1 MEASIPFYPLI
12 VVPVAVAVIL
22 FWRRARWHLAVLRA
36 GRPLD
41 RSDRVGSRIAALG
54 VFVIGQRR
62 LLQDL
67 GPGLAHAFVFW
78 GFIVL
83 LATTG
88 NYITNGLVE
97 AILGWPL
104 GRFLWSVVTFFA
116 NVFVGLVLASVAY
129 YVVRR
134 IIVRPARLALTRD
147 AFVILGLIFTI
158 VLTELIGDAF
168 LYVLEPDHHARTW
181 AILAGPLSLAL
192 EPVGTAT
199 AEIGFALMAW
209 AHILLVLGFGAYLVY
224 SKHLHII
231 SSEPNVYF
239 RNLEPRGAL
248 RKMDLEAEPEEGEE
262 LPVFG
267 ARGLKDLTWR
277 HLLDP
282 LACTECGRC
291 MEFCPASV
299 TGKTLSPKHLMEG
312 LRDQI
317 LVAETALAAAAS
329 AQRAWKGGANGGAA
343 ASEDALNLARQR
355 ATDALSL
362 PLMDNAIPEEAVW
375 QCTTCGWCVE
385 GCPVLIEHVDTI
397 VEIRRNAVLE
407 ESRFPKELNAA
418 FRNMENAGN
427 PWGQPTSARL
437 DWAKGL
443 DVEVLGETDPP
454 ARSNGGSTPWRTV
467 YEPMPSG
474 DPLTGGVLFW
484 VGCAGAYDDRN
495 RKVVRAMAQL
505 LRQAEVPFRV
515 LGAGETC
522 TGDPA
527 RRAGNEYLFQMLA
540 QENVATLSAAHAEHG
555 ISTIV
560 ATCPHCFNTIK
571 NEYPQFG
578 LRGVQVI
585 HHTQLLDR
593 LVAEGRLVPSEHHEA
608 VVAYHDACY
617 LGRYNQVYDEGRRV
631 VEAVPG
637 QSVVEMDLHHRRGM
651 CCGAGGARMWM
662 EEREGTRINHKRV
675 EQALEKSPDEIATAC
690 PFCLIMLRDG
700 TTDLERT
707 DVAVRDVAELL
718 ADATS
723 AWTRDVAVSAIEGGD
738 TGDPTG
744 ATATPGGDIG

>member
-1 MEASIPFYPLI
+1 MDASIPFYPLI
-12 VVPVAVAVIL
+12 VVPIAAAIVL
-22 FWRRARWHLAVLRA
+22 FWRRARWHLAVLRE

-41 RSDRVGSRIAALG
+41 RSDRPLQRIAALG
-54 VFVIGQRR
+54 VFVFGQKR
-62 LLQDL
+62 LLQDI

-88 NYITNGLVE
+88 NYMTNGLVE
-97 AILGWPL
+97 TILAWPF
-104 GRFLWSVVTFFA
+104 GGFLWSVTIAFA
-116 NVFVGLVLASVAY
+116 NVFVGLVLGAVVY

-134 IIVRPARLALTRD
+134 TLVRPPRLALTRD
-147 AFVILGLIFTI
+147 AFIILGLIFSI
-158 VLTELIGDAF
+158 VLTEWIGDAF
-168 LYVLEPDHHARTW
+168 VYVFDPDNHARPW

-192 EPVGTAT
+192 EPMGAEA
-199 AEIGFALMAW
+199 AEIGYGVMAW
-209 AHILLVLGFGAYLVY
+209 AHILLVLGFGAYLPY

-248 RKMDLEAEPEEGEE
+248 RAMDLEAEPAEGEE

-267 ARGLKDLTWR
+267 AKGLKDLTWR
-277 HLLDP
+277 HLADG

-291 MEFCPASV
+291 MEFCPASM

-317 LVAETALAAAAS
+317 VAAETALAAAAS

-343 ASEDALNLARQR
+343 ASEDALGLARGR
-355 ATDALSL
+355 AEEALSL

-418 FRNMENAGN
+418 FRSMENAGN
-427 PWGQPTSARL
+427 PWGQPKSARL

-443 DVEVLGETDPP
+443 DVPVLGEADAP
-454 ARSNGGSTPWRTV
+454 ARAPAGDRPWRTIHATA
-467 YEPMPSG
+467 PMDDVLDG
-474 DPLTGGVLFW
+474 RILFW
-484 VGCAGAYDDRN
+484 VGCAGAFDDRN
-495 RKVVRAMAQL
+495 RKVVRAMAEL
-505 LRQAEVPFRV
+505 LRQAEVPFAV
-515 LGAGETC
+515 LGAQETC
-522 TGDPA
+522 SGDPA
-527 RRAGNEYLFQMLA
+527 RRAGNEYLYQMLA
-540 QENVATLSAAHAEHG
+540 EENVATLSAAHAEHG

-560 ATCPHCFNTIK
+560 ATCPHCFNTIR

-578 LRGVQVI
+578 LTGVRVI

-593 LVAEGRLVPSEHHEA
+593 LVADGRLVPAEHHEA

-617 LGRYNQVYDEGRRV
+617 LGRYNEVYDEGRRV

-637 QSVVEMDLHHRRGM
+637 QSVVEMDLHHRKGM

-662 EEREGTRINHKRV
+662 EEREGTRINHRRV
-675 EQALEKSPDEIATAC
+675 EQALETSPDEIATAC

-718 ADATS
+718 ADATG
-723 AWTRDVAVSAIEGGD
+723 AWKRDVAASP
-738 TGDPTG
+738 DP
-744 ATATPGGDIG
+744 AMDA

>member
-12 VVPVAVAVIL
+12 VIPVAAAAFL
-22 FWRRARWHLAVLRA
+22 FWRRARWHLAVLRT

-41 RSDRVGSRIAALG
+41 RSDRIAERIAALG
-54 VFVIGQRR
+54 VFVFGQKR
-62 LLQDL
+62 LLQDP
-67 GPGLAHAFVFW
+67 GPGIAHAFVFW

-88 NYITNGLVE
+88 NYMTNGLVE
-97 AILGWPL
+97 TILAWPI
-104 GRFLWSVVTFFA
+104 GGFFWSVAIFFA
-116 NVFVGLVLASVAY
+116 NLFIGLVLAAVVY

-134 IIVRPARLALTRD
+134 TVMRPPRLALTRD
-147 AFVILGLIFTI
+147 AFVILSLIFLI
-158 VLTELIGDAF
+158 VLTEWIGDAF
-168 LYVLEPDHHARTW
+168 VYVLEPDHHSRPW

-192 EPVGTAT
+192 EP
-199 AEIGFALMAW
+199 IGERAAVIGYGVMGW
-209 AHILLVLGFGAYLVY
+209 AHILLVLGFGAYLPY

-239 RNLEPRGAL
+239 KNLEPRGAL

-267 ARGLKDLTWR
+267 AKGLKDLTWR
-277 HLLDP
+277 HLLDG

-317 LVAETALAAAAS
+317 VAAETALAAAAS

-343 ASEDALNLARQR
+343 ASEDALGLAKAR
-355 ATDALSL
+355 AEEALTL

-427 PWGQPTSARL
+427 PWGQPKSARM

-443 DVEVLGETDPP
+443 EVSLVGDADA
-454 ARSNGGSTPWRTV
+454 ARPRSTNGDGRPWRTIH
-467 YEPMPSG
+467 EAAPSG
-474 DPLTGGVLFW
+474 DWLDGRVLFW
-484 VGCAGAYDDRN
+484 IGCAGAFDDRN
-495 RKVVRAMAQL
+495 RKVVRAMARL
-505 LRQAEVPFRV
+505 LSQAEVPFAV
-515 LGAGETC
+515 LGSQETC
-522 TGDPA
+522 SGDPA

-540 QENVATLSAAHAEHG
+540 EENVATLSAAHAEHG

-560 ATCPHCFNTIK
+560 ATCPHCFNTIR

-593 LVAEGRLVPSEHHEA
+593 LVADGRLVPSEHHEA

-617 LGRYNQVYDEGRRV
+617 LGRYNQVYEEGRRV

-637 QSVVEMDLHHRRGM
+637 QSIVEMELHHRRGM

-662 EEREGTRINHKRV
+662 EEHEGTRINHRRT

-700 TTDLERT
+700 TQDLDRT

-718 ADATS
+718 ADATG
-723 AWTRDVAVSAIEGGD
+723 AWSREV
-738 TGDPTG
+738 G
-744 ATATPGGDIG
+744 AEPEPAAPASPADE

>member
-1 MEASIPFYPLI
+1 MDASIPFYPLV
-12 VVPVAVAVIL
+12 VVPVAAAIVL
-22 FWRRARWHLAVLRA
+22 FWRRARWHLAVLRS

-41 RSDRVGSRIAALG
+41 RSDRVLDRIKALG
-54 VFVIGQRR
+54 VFVFGQRR

-67 GPGLAHAFVFW
+67 GPGLTHAFVFW
-78 GFIVL
+78 GFLVL

-88 NYITNGLVE
+88 NYVTNGLVE
-97 AILGWPL
+97 TVVGWFF
-104 GRFLWSVVTFFA
+104 GGFFWSVIVFFA
-116 NVFVGLVLASVAY
+116 NVFVGLVLASVVY
-129 YVVRR
+129 FVIRR
-134 IIVRPARLALTRD
+134 TVTRPARLALTRD
-147 AFVILGLIFTI
+147 AFVILGLIFFI
-158 VLTELIGDAF
+158 VLTEWVGDSF
-168 LYVLEPDHHARTW
+168 SYVVEPDAPSRAW

-192 EPVGTAT
+192 EG
-199 AEIGFALMAW
+199 IGQEAASIGYGIAGW
-209 AHILLVLGFGAYLVY
+209 AHILLVLGFGAYLPY

-248 RKMDLEAEPEEGEE
+248 RKMDLEAEPEDGEE

-267 ARGLKDLTWR
+267 AKGLKDLTWR
-277 HLLDP
+277 HLMDG

-317 LVAETALAAAAS
+317 AAAETALAAAAS

-343 ASEDALNLARQR
+343 ASDDALQLARGR
-355 ATDALSL
+355 AEEALSL

-427 PWGQPTSARL
+427 PWGQPKSARL

-443 DVEVLGETDPP
+443 DVAVLGQADGTRSLTRTDS
-454 ARSNGGSTPWRTV
+454 RPWRTIHSTT
-467 YEPMPSG
+467 PSG
-474 DPLTGGVLFW
+474 RLEGTVLFW

-505 LRQAEVPFRV
+505 LKQAEVPFAV

-527 RRAGNEYLFQMLA
+527 RRAGNEYLYQMLA
-540 QENVATLSAAHAEHG
+540 EENVATLSAAHAEHG

-560 ATCPHCFNTIK
+560 ATCPHCFNTIG

-578 LRGVQVI
+578 LSGVQVI

-593 LVAEGRLVPSEHHEA
+593 LVAEGRLVPSEHHDA

-631 VEAVPG
+631 VESVSG
-637 QSVVEMDLHHRRGM
+637 QSIVEMDLHHRRGM

-662 EEREGTRINHKRV
+662 EEREGTRINHRRV
-675 EQALEKSPDEIATAC
+675 EQALAKSPDEIATAC

-700 TTDLERT
+700 TTDLART

-718 ADATS
+718 ADATG
-723 AWTRDVAVSAIEGGD
+723 AWQRDVAAAP
-738 TGDPTG
+738 DPE
-744 ATATPGGDIG
+744 TAA

>member
-1 MEASIPFYPLI
+1 MEASIPFYPLV
-12 VVPVAVAVIL
+12 VVPVAAAIVL
-22 FWRRARWHLAVLRA
+22 FWRRARWHIAVLRA

-41 RSDRVGSRIAALG
+41 RSDRVLDRVKALG
-54 VFVIGQRR
+54 VFVFGQRR

-67 GPGLAHAFVFW
+67 GPGLTHAFVFW

-88 NYITNGLVE
+88 NYLTNGLVE
-97 AILGWPL
+97 TIVGWFF
-104 GRFLWSVVTFFA
+104 GGFFWSVIVFFA
-116 NVFVGLVLASVAY
+116 NLFVALVLASVIY
-129 YVVRR
+129 FVVRR
-134 IIVRPARLALTRD
+134 TVTRPARLALTRD
-147 AFVILGLIFTI
+147 AFVILGLIFFI
-158 VLTELIGDAF
+158 VLTEWVGDAF
-168 LYVLEPDHHARTW
+168 SYVVEPDAPSRTW
-181 AILAGPLSLAL
+181 AILAGPLSLTL
-192 EPVGTAT
+192 EGIGQEAAAVGYGVA
-199 AEIGFALMAW
+199 GW
-209 AHILLVLGFGAYLVY
+209 AHIVLVLGFGAYLPY

-267 ARGLKDLTWR
+267 AKGLKDLTWR
-277 HLLDP
+277 HLMDG

-317 LVAETALAAAAS
+317 AAAETALAAAAS

-343 ASEDALNLARQR
+343 ASDDALGQARAR
-355 ATDALSL
+355 AEEALSL

-427 PWGQPTSARL
+427 PWGQPKSARL

-443 DVEVLGETDPP
+443 EVPVLGQADG
-454 ARSNGGSTPWRTV
+454 ARPTERTEGRPWRTIHSTT
-467 YEPMPSG
+467 PSG
-474 DPLTGGVLFW
+474 QLEGTVLFW
-484 VGCAGAYDDRN
+484 VGCAGAFDDRN

-505 LRQAEVPFRV
+505 LKQAEVPFAV
-515 LGAGETC
+515 LGVRETC

-527 RRAGNEYLFQMLA
+527 RRAGNEYLYQMLA
-540 QENVATLSAAHAEHG
+540 EENVATLSAAHAEHG

-560 ATCPHCFNTIK
+560 ATCPHCFNTIG

-578 LRGVQVI
+578 LSGVQVI

-631 VEAVPG
+631 VESVPG
-637 QSVVEMDLHHRRGM
+637 QSIVEMDLHHRKGM

-675 EQALEKSPDEIATAC
+675 EQALSKSPDEIATAC

-700 TTDLERT
+700 TTDLDRT

-718 ADATS
+718 ADATG
-723 AWTRDVAVSAIEGGD
+723 AWQRDVAA
-738 TGDPTG
+738 DPDPE
-744 ATATPGGDIG
+744 AAA

>member
-1 MEASIPFYPLI
+1 MEASIPYYPLI
-12 VVPVAVAVIL
+12 VVPVAAAVFL
-22 FWRRARWHLAVLRA
+22 FWRRARWHMAILRE
-36 GRPLD
+36 GLPLD
-41 RSDRVGSRIAALG
+41 RSDRIGARIASLV
-54 VFVIGQRR
+54 VFVFGQRR

-67 GPGLAHAFVFW
+67 GPGLTHAFVFW
-78 GFIVL
+78 GFVVL

-97 AILGWPL
+97 TILAWPF
-104 GRFLWSVVTFFA
+104 GGFLWSVVTFIA
-116 NVFVGLVLASVAY
+116 NVFIGLVLASVIY

-134 IIVRPARLALTRD
+134 TVTRPARLALTQD
-147 AFVILGLIFTI
+147 AFIILGLIFFI
-158 VLTELIGDAF
+158 VLTEWVGDAF
-168 LYVLEPDHHARTW
+168 VYVLDPAHHARPW
-181 AILAGPLSLAL
+181 AVVAGPLSLAL
-192 EPVGTAT
+192 EPLGTRVAEVGY
-199 AEIGFALMAW
+199 GVVGW
-209 AHILLVLGFGAYLVY
+209 AHIWLVLGFGAYLPY

-248 RKMDLEAEPEEGEE
+248 RKMDLEAEPEDGSE
-262 LPVFG
+262 PVFG
-267 ARGLKDLTWR
+267 AKGLKDLTWR

-312 LRDQI
+312 MRDQMWA
-317 LVAETALAAAAS
+317 AETALAAAAS
-329 AQRAWKGGANGGAA
+329 AQRAWKGGASGGAA
-343 ASEDALNLARQR
+343 ASEDALQLARGR
-355 ATDALSL
+355 ATEALSL

-407 ESRFPKELNAA
+407 ESKFPKELNAA

-427 PWGQPTSARL
+427 PWGQPKSSRM
-437 DWAKGL
+437 DWARGL
-443 DVEVLGETDPP
+443 DVPVLGEAPP
-454 ARSNGGSTPWRTV
+454 PPSRNGHSPWRTIHSSA
-467 YEPMPSG
+467 PAG
-474 DPLTGGVLFW
+474 DMLDGRVLFW
-484 VGCAGAYDDRN
+484 IGCAGAFDDRN

-505 LRQAEVPFRV
+505 LHQADVPFAV
-515 LGAGETC
+515 LGSGETC

-527 RRAGNEYLFQMLA
+527 RRAGNEYLYQMLA
-540 QENVATLSAAHAEHG
+540 EENVATLSAAHTEHG

-560 ATCPHCFNTIK
+560 ATCPHCFNTIR

-578 LRGVQVI
+578 LTGVQVI

-593 LVAEGRLVPSEHHEA
+593 LVADGRLVPSEHHEA

-617 LGRYNQVYDEGRRV
+617 LGRYNDVYDEGRRV
-631 VEAVPG
+631 VESVPG
-637 QSVVEMDLHHRRGM
+637 QSIVEMDLHHRKGM

-662 EEREGTRINHKRV
+662 EEREGQRINHRRV

-707 DVAVRDVAELL
+707 DVTVRDVAELL
-718 ADATS
+718 ADATG
-723 AWTRDVAVSAIEGGD
+723 AWQRDVAVPESSDGPDGGAH
-738 TGDPTG
+738 GPSNQ
-744 ATATPGGDIG
+744 A

>member
-1 MEASIPFYPLI
+1 MGLGIPFYPLI
-12 VVPVAVAVIL
+12 VVPIAVAIVA
-22 FWRRARWHLAVLRA
+22 FWRRARWHLAVLRE
-36 GRPLD
+36 GRPLRRTD
-41 RSDRVGSRIAALG
+41 R
-54 VFVIGQRR
+54 IGQRIWSVVVYVLGQKR
-62 LLQDL
+62 LLQDPW
-67 GPGLAHAFVFW
+67 PGLTHAFVFW
-78 GFIVL
+78 GFLVL
-83 LATTG
+83 LLTTG

-97 AILGWPL
+97 PILAWPL
-104 GRFLWSVVTFFA
+104 GGLLWNLVTLAA
-116 NVFVGLVLASVAY
+116 NVLIGLILVSLGYFA
-129 YVVRR
+129 VRR

-147 AFVILGLIFTI
+147 AFIILGLIFFI
-158 VLTELIGDAF
+158 VLTELFGDAF
-168 LYVLEPDHHARTW
+168 VYVLEPDHHARPW

-192 EPVGTAT
+192 EPLGTET
-199 AEIGFALMAW
+199 AQIGFAMMAW
-209 AHILLVLGFGAYLVY
+209 AHIGLVLAFGAYLPY

-248 RKMDLEAEPEEGEE
+248 RKMDLEAEPEPGEPE
-262 LPVFG
+262 PVFG
-267 ARGLKDLTWR
+267 AKGLKDLTWR
-277 HLLDP
+277 ALLDP

-291 MEFCPASV
+291 MEFCPASS

-317 LVAETALAAAAS
+317 WAAETALAAAAS
-329 AQRAWKGGANGGAA
+329 AQRAWKGGANGGAE
-343 ASEDALNLARQR
+343 ASEVTLNLARER
-355 ATDALSL
+355 ATEALSL
-362 PLMDNAIPEEAVW
+362 PLIDNAIPEEAIW

-407 ESRFPKELNAA
+407 ESKFPKELNTA

-427 PWGQPTSARL
+427 PWGQPKSARL

-443 DVEVLGETDPP
+443 DVPVLGQTDAPASRPP
-454 ARSNGGSTPWRTV
+454 ADGAPWRTV
-467 YEPMPSG
+467 YEPRPTG
-474 DPLTGGVLFW
+474 DPLDGGVLFW
-484 VGCAGAYDDRN
+484 VGCAGAFDDRN

-505 LRQAEVPFRV
+505 LRQADVPFSV
-515 LGAGETC
+515 LGSGETC

-540 QENVATLSAAHAEHG
+540 EENVATLSAAHAEHG

-617 LGRYNQVYDEGRRV
+617 LGRYNDIYDEGRRV
-631 VEAVPG
+631 VSSVPG
-637 QSVVEMDLHHRRGM
+637 QEITEMELHHRRGM

-662 EEREGTRINHKRV
+662 EEREGQRINHRRV
-675 EQALEKSPDEIATAC
+675 EHALATNADEIATSC

-700 TTDLERT
+700 TTDLDRT

-718 ADATS
+718 ADATGAWHLDAAES
-723 AWTRDVAVSAIEGGD
+723 AES
-738 TGDPTG
+738 
-744 ATATPGGDIG
+744 TP

>member
-12 VVPVAVAVIL
+12 VVPVGVAIYL
-22 FWRRARWHLAVLRA
+22 FWRRGRWHLAVLRE
-36 GRPLD
+36 GQPLERGD
-41 RSDRVGSRIAALG
+41 RIGDRIKGLG
-54 VFVIGQRR
+54 VFVVGQRR

-67 GPGLAHAFVFW
+67 GPGLAHALVFW

-88 NYITNGLVE
+88 NYLTNGLVE
-97 AILGWPL
+97 AILGWPF
-104 GRFLWSVVTFFA
+104 GGFLWSVVTFIA
-116 NVFVGLVLASVAY
+116 NVFIGLVLASVIY
-129 YVVRR
+129 YVIRR
-134 IIVRPARLALTRD
+134 TVVRPTRLALTRD
-147 AFVILGLIFTI
+147 AFIILGLIFFI

-168 LYVLEPDHHARTW
+168 VYVLEPDHPARPW
-181 AILAGPLSLAL
+181 AILAGPLSLVLAPL
-192 EPVGTAT
+192 GTEVAQ
-199 AEIGFALMAW
+199 IGFGVTAW
-209 AHILLVLGFGAYLVY
+209 AHIGLVLAFGAYLPY

-239 RNLEPRGAL
+239 RSLEPRGAL
-248 RKMDLEAEPEEGEE
+248 RKMDLEVEAEPGEPE
-262 LPVFG
+262 PVFG
-267 ARGLKDLTWR
+267 AKGLKDLTWR

-291 MEFCPASV
+291 MEFCPASS

-317 LVAETALAAAAS
+317 WAAETALAAAAS
-329 AQRAWKGGANGGAA
+329 AQRAWKGGTNGGAE
-343 ASEDALNLARQR
+343 ASEVTLNLARDR
-355 ATDALSL
+355 ATEALSL
-362 PLMDNAIPEEAVW
+362 PLIDNAIPEEAVW

-407 ESRFPKELNAA
+407 ESRFPKELNTA

-427 PWGQPTSARL
+427 PWGQPKSARL

-443 DVEVLGETDPP
+443 DVPVLGQADAP
-454 ARSNGGSTPWRTV
+454 ASRAGDGAVPWRTV
-467 YEPMPSG
+467 YEPKPAG
-474 DPLTGGVLFW
+474 DPLDGRVLFW
-484 VGCAGAYDDRN
+484 IGCAGAFDDRN

-505 LRQAEVPFRV
+505 LRQAEVPFAV
-515 LGAGETC
+515 LGSGETC

-540 QENVATLSAAHAEHG
+540 EENVATLSAAHAEHG
-555 ISTIV
+555 IGTIV

-578 LRGVQVI
+578 LSGVQVI

-593 LVAEGRLVPSEHHEA
+593 LVADGRLVPSEHHEA

-617 LGRYNQVYDEGRRV
+617 LGRYNNVYDEGRRV
-631 VEAVPG
+631 VESVPG
-637 QSVVEMDLHHRRGM
+637 QSVTEMELHHRKGM

-662 EEREGTRINHKRV
+662 EEREGQRINHRRV
-675 EQALEKSPDEIATAC
+675 EHALATNADEIATAC

-718 ADATS
+718 ADATG
-723 AWTRDVAVSAIEGGD
+723 AWQRDVSTTPAESAESR
-738 TGDPTG
+738 P
-744 ATATPGGDIG
+744 